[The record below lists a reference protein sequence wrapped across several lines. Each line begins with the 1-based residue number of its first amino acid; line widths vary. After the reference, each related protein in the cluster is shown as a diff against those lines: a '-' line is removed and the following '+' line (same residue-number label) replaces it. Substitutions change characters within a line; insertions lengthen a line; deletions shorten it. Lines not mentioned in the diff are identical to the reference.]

1 MKHRRRISSPRL
13 PFGTLASPGFPQV
26 EENPQEM
33 LHAIGMAL
41 QSLKPDPW
49 SISVMRR
56 LLDDHGHN
64 EIHTRS
70 GLCSD
75 ALGNLR
81 NYERQLKRFLL
92 SPGLSRWDNSSMEA
106 SREKDG
112 EDTET
117 LSSVPLPLPSV
128 EKQAGLLL
136 VECRYLSGL
145 WTTQLETLERIIQA
159 QTGSNLQCSPAG
171 RTHSGHS

>member
-1 MKHRRRISSPRL
+1 
-13 PFGTLASPGFPQV
+13 
-26 EENPQEM
+26 
-33 LHAIGMAL
+33 
-41 QSLKPDPW
+41 
-49 SISVMRR
+49 
-56 LLDDHGHN
+56 
-64 EIHTRS
+64 
-70 GLCSD
+70 
-75 ALGNLR
+75 
-81 NYERQLKRFLL
+81 
-92 SPGLSRWDNSSMEA
+92 MEA